1 MSSNSLNRAST
12 DGRHFDLDIFEKI
25 IHHLISQELKTV
37 KLISSPWIDILRATN
52 DPEIAGPILRRIE
65 DDCVMYEHVMSQSVN
80 QIESVIHRVS
90 SRMLRHAENA
100 KDSVRN
106 HRDRLGLG
114 QRISPPAE
122 PVTTSNTTYIDLTGP
137 SCRVCGGSIE
147 GSRAT
152 VYDRCGCIA
161 FLRDKE
167 GFVTSLGMKSFAA
180 RIQLELMAY
189 LTLVVSVI
197 MYCRD
202 QQDCKVADIFSVG
215 TVYYPYEGTETEL
228 VRHAVNDAVIGMPVV
243 LLTAVVLFNRSDV

>member
-1 MSSNSLNRAST
+1 MYRHLALRLSATYTSQPILSFFPGFISFQMSSNSLNRAST

-152 VYDRCGCIA
+152 VYDRCGCVSST
-161 FLRDKE
+161 FNLYWPVRLSY
-167 GFVTSLGMKSFAA
+167 SLS
-180 RIQLELMAY
+180 
-189 LTLVVSVI
+189 
-197 MYCRD
+197 
-202 QQDCKVADIFSVG
+202 
-215 TVYYPYEGTETEL
+215 
-228 VRHAVNDAVIGMPVV
+228 
-243 LLTAVVLFNRSDV
+243 